1 MLKIYSLDFFYAIGP
16 DYFLNLVFQYSGT
29 CEFNTSEV
37 RRGLKE
43 VIKRLE
49 PNLEVQAKAMNEVH
63 KVAIVYLL
71 ALLYKFKKIIN
82 ILTL

>member
-1 MLKIYSLDFFYAIGP
+1 MLKIYSLGFFYVIGSA
-16 DYFLNLVFQYSGT
+16 YFLNPALQYSGT

-49 PNLEVQAKAMNEVH
+49 PNLEVQAKAMNEVQ
-63 KVAIVYLL
+63 KIAIVY
-71 ALLYKFKKIIN
+71 
-82 ILTL
+82 